1 MRPFDHQEG
10 SAMFAMTRQTV
21 ARAVLAGAIAV
32 APVTAV
38 TVPTQADVVTNYA
51 PTPVDQHLDH
61 GSEAKHFL
69 FPPGWGIPPGW
80 FKHLLPFEF
89 FDWFDWD

>member
-1 MRPFDHQEG
+1 
-10 SAMFAMTRQTV
+10 MFAMTRQTV

-38 TVPTQADVVTNYA
+38 TVPAQADVVTNYT
-51 PTPVDQHLDH
+51 PTPVDQHWDH
-61 GSEAKHFL
+61 GWDSKHFFPPGWGF

-80 FKHLLPFEF
+80 FHHLLPFEF
-89 FDWFDWD
+89 FDWDY

>member
-1 MRPFDHQEG
+1 
-10 SAMFAMTRQTV
+10 MTRQMV

-38 TVPTQADVVTNYA
+38 TVPAQADVVTNYT
-51 PTPVDQHLDH
+51 PTPVDQHWDN
-61 GSEAKHFL
+61 GWDSKHF

-80 FKHLLPFEF
+80 FHHLLPFEF
-89 FDWFDWD
+89 FEFFGSD